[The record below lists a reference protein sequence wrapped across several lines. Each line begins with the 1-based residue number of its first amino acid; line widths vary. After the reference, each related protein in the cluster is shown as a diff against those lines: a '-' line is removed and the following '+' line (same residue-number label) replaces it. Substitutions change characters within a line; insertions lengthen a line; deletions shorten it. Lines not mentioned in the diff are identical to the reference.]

1 MDNLKLTFVFFC
13 HKLFPLKRTS
23 FLSLYGP
30 SLTTPEKKVSGIFG
44 NNSCCHTGN
53 RLIKHTDHLS
63 QGTWHPGG
71 PDSPAGPSPRMW
83 EEAARSESSA
93 RPLRPSDLRT
103 ILLSRDCSEV
113 NGQRAAKKFPQQYDS
128 QIQGQSLGGFSGLL
142 VTWAPSFLL
151 PKPLWYQIST
161 KAVQLGKK
169 LMKPELGAEFP
180 AGSQWGC

>member
-1 MDNLKLTFVFFC
+1 
-13 HKLFPLKRTS
+13 
-23 FLSLYGP
+23 
-30 SLTTPEKKVSGIFG
+30 
-44 NNSCCHTGN
+44 
-53 RLIKHTDHLS
+53 
-63 QGTWHPGG
+63 
-71 PDSPAGPSPRMW
+71 MW

-93 RPLRPSDLRT
+93 RPLRPSDLWT

-113 NGQRAAKKFPQQYDS
+113 KGQRAAKKFPQQHDS

-151 PKPLWYQIST
+151 PKPLWCQIST

-169 LMKPELGAEFP
+169 LMKPKLGAEFP